1 MIFNNNKNI
10 KSNTF
15 FDEDKFKNH
24 KIFNT
29 SKNLRSNTL
38 NKNAIKQNNL
48 LLDESSVKNIFVKL

>member
-15 FDEDKFKNH
+15 FDEDKFKNN
-24 KIFNT
+24 KIF
-29 SKNLRSNTL
+29 
-38 NKNAIKQNNL
+38 NL

>member
-15 FDEDKFKNH
+15 FDEDKFKNN

-48 LLDESSVKNIFVKL
+48 LLDESR

>member
-1 MIFNNNKNI
+1 MMMDYNNRN
-10 KSNTF
+10 
-15 FDEDKFKNH
+15 
-24 KIFNT
+24 NT